1 MFHPCPL
8 IILMIDQ
15 AILFI
20 VTCAALVF
28 AYRAQ
33 KNARWLQE
41 VLTPLVT
48 HIIALID
55 PNYPKPP
62 DPPPVDE

>member
-1 MFHPCPL
+1 MHACPL
-8 IILMIDQ
+8 TILLVDQ
-15 AILFI
+15 AILFV
-20 VTCAALVF
+20 VTCTALLF

-41 VLTPLVT
+41 VLTPLVS
-48 HIIALID
+48 HIIQVVD

-62 DPPPVDE
+62 DPPPVEG